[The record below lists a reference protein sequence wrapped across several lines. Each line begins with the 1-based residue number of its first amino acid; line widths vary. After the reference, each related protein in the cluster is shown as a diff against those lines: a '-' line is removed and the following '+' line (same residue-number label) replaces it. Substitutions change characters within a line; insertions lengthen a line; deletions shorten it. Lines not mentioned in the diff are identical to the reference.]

1 MTENLAHPQFSKGLS
16 GYKVEEV
23 DSYIDKVLD
32 TIKDLKDQNEVLEE
46 KIGVLAESLQKYRED
61 EDSLR
66 EALLGAQ
73 KMGDSIVKNAN
84 NKAEITMR
92 EASVKAAHI
101 VEEARK
107 KVEDEKD
114 EQEAGRILD
123 NLLARQDEA
132 LQLAA
137 AVQTQLAQAETAAQD
152 VRRSEDDVADV
163 RNRMERLREE
173 QRALNGPAREV
184 LESQTT
190 ALRQLRALSST
201 LATEQERL
209 AELEGRLISETPAR
223 SIKNL
228 PLLLLGAA
236 LFLAGAGTLLA
247 AWRLG
252 VTSLPLT
259 QGLEMPVNLWSG
271 YLILFCGVG
280 FLAAGLPHDGPE
292 RRRRKNEFAHLQSRR
307 DACAAHVAELKE
319 QARADAIANGIRK
332 ENPNAN
338 IVYIKGDQFTNE
350 LIAAIQNGK
359 NIEFR
364 SKYRE
369 ADLFLIDDVQFIA
382 GKESTQ
388 EEFFH
393 TFNKLYEEHKQ
404 IVMTSDRKPSDML
417 TLEDRL
423 KTRFE
428 WGLLADIQPPDYE
441 TRMAILKNKA
451 KNLGLNLSDD
461 VCNYIAINVTN
472 NVRQIEGTVKKILAY
487 RDLNNMPLDLP
498 NISRAIDDMFKSE
511 GNALP
516 TPSLIISQVCKFYS
530 IDEVLLRGTQ
540 KNKGTAEARQ
550 IAMYLIRK
558 LTNLSLPDIGKEFAR
573 DHSTVL
579 YAIRKVEVALKN
591 GDTTMQ
597 NNIRDITANI
607 NSCL

>member
-1 MTENLAHPQFSKGLS
+1 MYSSAYVWAKVLSHMEERLGAVTVSAWFDDAEVVELNENNLILYSPSDFRREIIRRRCTDYIQDALKEVFNSDAKLMVFGDEELDAFKQKGKSVSSMDFNPQFTFDNFVVGPSNRFAHSAAIAVSK
-16 GYKVEEV
+16 
-23 DSYIDKVLD
+23 
-32 TIKDLKDQNEVLEE
+32 
-46 KIGVLAESLQKYRED
+46 
-61 EDSLR
+61 
-66 EALLGAQ
+66 
-73 KMGDSIVKNAN
+73 
-84 NKAEITMR
+84 
-92 EASVKAAHI
+92 
-101 VEEARK
+101 
-107 KVEDEKD
+107 
-114 EQEAGRILD
+114 
-123 NLLARQDEA
+123 
-132 LQLAA
+132 
-137 AVQTQLAQAETAAQD
+137 
-152 VRRSEDDVADV
+152 
-163 RNRMERLREE
+163 
-173 QRALNGPAREV
+173 
-184 LESQTT
+184 
-190 ALRQLRALSST
+190 
-201 LATEQERL
+201 
-209 AELEGRLISETPAR
+209 TPGQVY
-223 SIKNL
+223 N
-228 PLLLLGAA
+228 P
-236 LFLAGAGTLLA
+236 LFLYG
-247 AWRLG
+247 
-252 VTSLPLT
+252 P
-259 QGLEMPVNLWSG
+259 P
-271 YLILFCGVG
+271 GVG
-280 FLAAGLPHDGPE
+280 
-292 RRRRKNEFAHLQSRR
+292 KTHL
-307 DACAAHVAELKE
+307 LY
-319 QARADAIANGIRK
+319 AIANGIRK

-369 ADLFLIDDVQFIA
+369 ADLFLIDDVQLIA

>member
-1 MTENLAHPQFSKGLS
+1 MNS
-16 GYKVEEV
+16 
-23 DSYIDKVLD
+23 
-32 TIKDLKDQNEVLEE
+32 
-46 KIGVLAESLQKYRED
+46 
-61 EDSLR
+61 
-66 EALLGAQ
+66 
-73 KMGDSIVKNAN
+73 
-84 NKAEITMR
+84 
-92 EASVKAAHI
+92 
-101 VEEARK
+101 
-107 KVEDEKD
+107 
-114 EQEAGRILD
+114 
-123 NLLARQDEA
+123 
-132 LQLAA
+132 
-137 AVQTQLAQAETAAQD
+137 
-152 VRRSEDDVADV
+152 VADV
-163 RNRMERLREE
+163 WTN
-173 QRALNGPAREV
+173 V
-184 LESQTT
+184 LQ
-190 ALRQLRALSST
+190 QLKKDL
-201 LATEQERL
+201 
-209 AELEGRLISETPAR
+209 SETTITTWFDELTAVDIRENTFYLHCPNDFKKR
-223 SIKNL
+223 YIESLFIKNIKAAL
-228 PLLLLGAA
+228 QDLFSMEFEVKILDEAGLLEFQGGAPKKNSDRFTYEDFTFETFVVGPSNKLAYAASMAVAEHPAQNYNPLLIYGDSGLGKTHLL
-236 LFLAGAGTLLA
+236 
-247 AWRLG
+247 
-252 VTSLPLT
+252 
-259 QGLEMPVNLWSG
+259 
-271 YLILFCGVG
+271 Y
-280 FLAAGLPHDGPE
+280 
-292 RRRRKNEFAHLQSRR
+292 
-307 DACAAHVAELKE
+307 
-319 QARADAIANGIRK
+319 AIANGIRK

>member
-1 MTENLAHPQFSKGLS
+1 MYSSAYVWAKVLIYLEERLTPTIVSAFFDDVEVVELNDNHLILYSPSDYRRDTICRYSSMIQDALKEIFQSDAKPLIFGEAEMKSYKQKGKSASSMDFNPQFTFDNFVVGPSNRFAHSAAIAVSKTPGQVYNPLFI
-16 GYKVEEV
+16 Y
-23 DSYIDKVLD
+23 
-32 TIKDLKDQNEVLEE
+32 
-46 KIGVLAESLQKYRED
+46 
-61 EDSLR
+61 
-66 EALLGAQ
+66 
-73 KMGDSIVKNAN
+73 
-84 NKAEITMR
+84 
-92 EASVKAAHI
+92 
-101 VEEARK
+101 
-107 KVEDEKD
+107 
-114 EQEAGRILD
+114 
-123 NLLARQDEA
+123 
-132 LQLAA
+132 
-137 AVQTQLAQAETAAQD
+137 
-152 VRRSEDDVADV
+152 
-163 RNRMERLREE
+163 
-173 QRALNGPAREV
+173 GP
-184 LESQTT
+184 
-190 ALRQLRALSST
+190 
-201 LATEQERL
+201 
-209 AELEGRLISETPAR
+209 P
-223 SIKNL
+223 
-228 PLLLLGAA
+228 
-236 LFLAGAGTLLA
+236 
-247 AWRLG
+247 
-252 VTSLPLT
+252 
-259 QGLEMPVNLWSG
+259 
-271 YLILFCGVG
+271 GVG
-280 FLAAGLPHDGPE
+280 
-292 RRRRKNEFAHLQSRR
+292 KTHL
-307 DACAAHVAELKE
+307 LY
-319 QARADAIANGIRK
+319 AIANGIRK
-332 ENPNAN
+332 ENPGAN

-350 LIAAIQNGK
+350 LIAAIQSGK

-364 SKYRE
+364 NKYRE

-423 KTRFE
+423 KSRFE

-451 KNLGLNLSDD
+451 KSLGLSLSDD

-530 IDEVLLRGTQ
+530 VDETVLRGTQ

-550 IAMYLIRK
+550 VAMYLIRK
-558 LTNLSLPDIGKEFAR
+558 LTNLSLPDIGKEFAK

-579 YAIRKVEVALKN
+579 YNIRKVEVALKN
-591 GDTTMQ
+591 GDTNMQ

>member
-1 MTENLAHPQFSKGLS
+1 MYSSAYVWAKVLSHMEERLGAVTVSAWFDDAEVVELNENNLILYSPSDFRREIIRRRCTDYIQDALKEVFNSDAKLMVFGDEELDAFKQKGKSVSSMDFNPQFTFDNFVVGPSNRFAHSAAIAVSK
-16 GYKVEEV
+16 
-23 DSYIDKVLD
+23 
-32 TIKDLKDQNEVLEE
+32 
-46 KIGVLAESLQKYRED
+46 
-61 EDSLR
+61 
-66 EALLGAQ
+66 
-73 KMGDSIVKNAN
+73 
-84 NKAEITMR
+84 
-92 EASVKAAHI
+92 
-101 VEEARK
+101 
-107 KVEDEKD
+107 
-114 EQEAGRILD
+114 
-123 NLLARQDEA
+123 
-132 LQLAA
+132 
-137 AVQTQLAQAETAAQD
+137 
-152 VRRSEDDVADV
+152 
-163 RNRMERLREE
+163 
-173 QRALNGPAREV
+173 
-184 LESQTT
+184 
-190 ALRQLRALSST
+190 
-201 LATEQERL
+201 
-209 AELEGRLISETPAR
+209 TPGQVY
-223 SIKNL
+223 N
-228 PLLLLGAA
+228 P
-236 LFLAGAGTLLA
+236 LFLYG
-247 AWRLG
+247 
-252 VTSLPLT
+252 P
-259 QGLEMPVNLWSG
+259 P
-271 YLILFCGVG
+271 GVG
-280 FLAAGLPHDGPE
+280 
-292 RRRRKNEFAHLQSRR
+292 KTHL
-307 DACAAHVAELKE
+307 LY
-319 QARADAIANGIRK
+319 AIANGIRK
-332 ENPNAN
+332 ENPDAN

-451 KNLGLNLSDD
+451 KKLGLNLSDD

>member
-1 MTENLAHPQFSKGLS
+1 MYSSAYVWAKVLSHMEERLGAVTVSAWFDDAEVVELNENNLILYSPSDFRREIIRRRCTDYIQDALKEVFNSDAKLMVFGDEELDAFKQKGKSVSSMDFNPQFTFDNFVVGPPTRFAHSAAIAVSK
-16 GYKVEEV
+16 
-23 DSYIDKVLD
+23 
-32 TIKDLKDQNEVLEE
+32 
-46 KIGVLAESLQKYRED
+46 
-61 EDSLR
+61 
-66 EALLGAQ
+66 
-73 KMGDSIVKNAN
+73 
-84 NKAEITMR
+84 
-92 EASVKAAHI
+92 
-101 VEEARK
+101 
-107 KVEDEKD
+107 
-114 EQEAGRILD
+114 
-123 NLLARQDEA
+123 
-132 LQLAA
+132 
-137 AVQTQLAQAETAAQD
+137 
-152 VRRSEDDVADV
+152 
-163 RNRMERLREE
+163 
-173 QRALNGPAREV
+173 
-184 LESQTT
+184 
-190 ALRQLRALSST
+190 
-201 LATEQERL
+201 
-209 AELEGRLISETPAR
+209 TPGQVY
-223 SIKNL
+223 N
-228 PLLLLGAA
+228 P
-236 LFLAGAGTLLA
+236 LFLYG
-247 AWRLG
+247 
-252 VTSLPLT
+252 P
-259 QGLEMPVNLWSG
+259 P
-271 YLILFCGVG
+271 GVG
-280 FLAAGLPHDGPE
+280 
-292 RRRRKNEFAHLQSRR
+292 KTHL
-307 DACAAHVAELKE
+307 LY
-319 QARADAIANGIRK
+319 AIANGIRK
-332 ENPNAN
+332 ENPDAN

>member
-1 MTENLAHPQFSKGLS
+1 MYSSAYVWAKVLSHMEERLGAVTVSAWFDDAEVVELNENNLILYSPSDFRREIIRRRCTDYIQDALKEVFNSDAKLMVFGDEELDAFKQKGKSVSSMDFNPQFTFDNFVVGPSNRFAHSAAIAVSK
-16 GYKVEEV
+16 
-23 DSYIDKVLD
+23 
-32 TIKDLKDQNEVLEE
+32 
-46 KIGVLAESLQKYRED
+46 
-61 EDSLR
+61 
-66 EALLGAQ
+66 
-73 KMGDSIVKNAN
+73 
-84 NKAEITMR
+84 
-92 EASVKAAHI
+92 
-101 VEEARK
+101 
-107 KVEDEKD
+107 
-114 EQEAGRILD
+114 
-123 NLLARQDEA
+123 
-132 LQLAA
+132 
-137 AVQTQLAQAETAAQD
+137 
-152 VRRSEDDVADV
+152 
-163 RNRMERLREE
+163 
-173 QRALNGPAREV
+173 
-184 LESQTT
+184 
-190 ALRQLRALSST
+190 
-201 LATEQERL
+201 
-209 AELEGRLISETPAR
+209 TPGQVY
-223 SIKNL
+223 N
-228 PLLLLGAA
+228 P
-236 LFLAGAGTLLA
+236 LFLYG
-247 AWRLG
+247 
-252 VTSLPLT
+252 P
-259 QGLEMPVNLWSG
+259 P
-271 YLILFCGVG
+271 GVG
-280 FLAAGLPHDGPE
+280 
-292 RRRRKNEFAHLQSRR
+292 KTHL
-307 DACAAHVAELKE
+307 LY
-319 QARADAIANGIRK
+319 AIANGIRK

-388 EEFFH
+388 EEIFH